1 MKKTEKLPELVI
13 IADRLKQIRK
23 EKGYNNYEH
32 IAFDLG
38 MSRSAYWRIE
48 SGENFSLK
56 TLLKICKVLD
66 ITLEDFFAGVNVPKL
81 ASKKKR
87 KT

>member
-1 MKKTEKLPELVI
+1 MKKPEKLPELAI

-38 MSRSAYWRIE
+38 MSRSAYWRLE
-48 SGENFSLK
+48 SGENFSIK
-56 TLLKICKVLD
+56 TLLKICKLLD

-81 ASKKKR
+81 AAKKK
-87 KT
+87 KKI

>member
-38 MSRSAYWRIE
+38 MSRSAYWRLE
-48 SGENFSLK
+48 SGENFSIK
-56 TLLKICKVLD
+56 TLLKICKLLD
-66 ITLEDFFAGVNVPKL
+66 ITLEDFFTGINVPKL
-81 ASKKKR
+81 AIKKK
-87 KT
+87 KK

>member
-38 MSRSAYWRIE
+38 MSRSAYWRLE
-48 SGENFSLK
+48 SGENFSIK

-81 ASKKKR
+81 AVKKKR
-87 KT
+87 KI